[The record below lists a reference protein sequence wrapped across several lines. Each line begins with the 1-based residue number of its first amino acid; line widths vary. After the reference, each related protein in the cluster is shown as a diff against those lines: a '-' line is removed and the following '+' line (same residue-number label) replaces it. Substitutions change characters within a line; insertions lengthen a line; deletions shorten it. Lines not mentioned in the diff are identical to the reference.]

1 MEHLP
6 TPKDANVTPIDIPYA
21 CRTDYDRG
29 PFLSYPSRRGWKLQP
44 DGSLDLLPMPSWFRN
59 PQETGSDGPT
69 FAETAAAQR
78 LDADNYDGD
87 YGPRF
92 INMDDFDDD
101 DGDDEDDTIDVD
113 ADDEEDGG
121 ADGADDDDDEDDD
134 DDDYE
139 ELDCFIQTWLFFGCL
154 IEIFGIVGI
163 HVRESD
169 FIRDNKYI
177 TTAKLPRLIEEWEA
191 REESSSEGNS
201 LLSVGHTERHAEWE
215 GRAKT
220 KAGRYLMII
229 EVLEKVQSVVKK
241 HCYGE
246 IGPYGPN
253 PPGWGVEP
261 KISLSI
267 MALGCSLKNAASS
280 IYDPNMPRT
289 RQLWGT
295 SDILTGRFDNGG
307 WCDGELNALMNTV
320 EIDGIYYFGSLQSPR
335 ALSKENHNDCSL
347 QACVSTIDTTS
358 YETRH
363 AKKCLDCKCLMFGD
377 PVAVAAIVEEKAIP
391 LVLWTG
397 SELKVVKYDSESKQ
411 KYLAISHVWSD
422 GMGNQKD
429 NKLPQCQL
437 ESIHNMI
444 NSLYSEQRQGQ
455 HEEHLSDPQ
464 QPVEQS
470 TDLDKSVGFW
480 MDTLCIPVSESPQL
494 ASDRA
499 QNLRKDA
506 IAKMR
511 YIYETAHEVLVIDS
525 WIRELSRSASII
537 EKATRIFLSNWQ
549 HRLWTLQEG
558 VLAQRL
564 FSNLR
569 TDHRALNSS
578 DANKKEGAEEKSLA
592 AKVLPILEVVTRRK
606 TSRLTDET
614 ICIATLLNF
623 DEETI
628 RKNLDLRSPGERMR
642 AFLKILG
649 AFHQDIIFS
658 EFPKLQTPG
667 FRWAPHSFLNQE
679 GSLWPESTTELSE
692 RERSDHFGVLASSG
706 GLHVTFTGIKLRA
719 VKENTERLMCVV
731 PYHDEQNMYGVL
743 LMEKL
748 TNWSPE
754 NHYGII
760 SSAPIHGAVGTLHV
774 YSGA

>member
-1 MEHLP
+1 MAERESEDITPHSSVRGNPPHKLLPRMEHLP
-6 TPKDANVTPIDIPYA
+6 TPKDANVESIDIPYV
-21 CRTDYDRG
+21 CRTNYDRG

-44 DGSLDLLPMPSWFRN
+44 DGSLDYLFPISNRLRN
-59 PQETGSDGPT
+59 PQETGSEGPT
-69 FAETAAAQR
+69 FAETAAALG
-78 LDADNYDGD
+78 LDATNYD
-87 YGPRF
+87 
-92 INMDDFDDD
+92 
-101 DGDDEDDTIDVD
+101 
-113 ADDEEDGG
+113 
-121 ADGADDDDDEDDD
+121 
-134 DDDYE
+134 
-139 ELDCFIQTWLFFGCL
+139 
-154 IEIFGIVGI
+154 EIFGIVGI
-163 HVRESD
+163 HLRESD
-169 FIRDNKYI
+169 FIRGERYI
-177 TTAKLPRLIEEWEA
+177 TTAKLPRLIEEWKA
-191 REESSSEGNS
+191 REESSSEGIS
-201 LLSVGHTERHAEWE
+201 LLGEGHAERHAEW
-215 GRAKT
+215 GGSMKT
-220 KAGRYLMII
+220 KAGRYLMIT

-295 SDILTGRFDNGG
+295 SNILTDRFDNGG
-307 WCDGELNALMNTV
+307 WCCGELNALMNTV

-335 ALSKENHNDCSL
+335 ALSKENHTDCSL

-358 YETRH
+358 YETQH
-363 AKKCLDCKCLMFGD
+363 AKKCLDCKCPMFGD

-437 ESIHNMI
+437 ESLQNMI

-464 QPVEQS
+464 QPVDQS

-480 MDTLCIPVSESPQL
+480 MDTLCIPVPESPQL

-499 QNLRKDA
+499 QKLRKDA

-525 WIRELSRSASII
+525 WILELSRSASII

-564 FSNLR
+564 FFQFADGSQSLEQLR
-569 TDHRALNSS
+569 RQQGIESKTCPGLYSS
-578 DANKKEGAEEKSLA
+578 IARCTLPVIPMARPQQKEGAEEKSLA

-628 RKNLDLRSPGERMR
+628 RKNLDLPSPGERMR
-642 AFLKILG
+642 AFLKMLG

-719 VKENTERLMCVV
+719 VKENTERLIKLLWNHLECTHPRGLWGHCMYIRV
-731 PYHDEQNMYGVL
+731 PKWQGRG
-743 LMEKL
+743 
-748 TNWSPE
+748 S
-754 NHYGII
+754 NHRDT
-760 SSAPIHGAVGTLHV
+760 TLV
-774 YSGA
+774 QRQAEAIA